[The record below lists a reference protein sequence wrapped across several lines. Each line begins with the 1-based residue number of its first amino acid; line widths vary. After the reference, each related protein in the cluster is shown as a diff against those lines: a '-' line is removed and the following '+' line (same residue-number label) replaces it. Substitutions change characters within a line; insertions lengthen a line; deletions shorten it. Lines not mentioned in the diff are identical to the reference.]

1 MSPPLPQSTR
11 PSARLLLVARRRVS
25 LASLALAAGLH
36 LALALPVAPAT
47 AAVGPTVKEV
57 VEFTRIIQPVL
68 YDDETLQTQVS
79 PDGEQLFIVTRK
91 ANVATDRNRFEI
103 LLMDVSPTRLAALD
117 RQGRVPD
124 SGASF
129 ASAAPPVSPA
139 LLLAVESST
148 DRADSDPSVRE
159 ARWIGNR
166 TIVFRAR
173 MNDEAHQVYQ
183 VDVITRKVRQLT
195 YAPHGVLAFE
205 VPDDLRRVVYV
216 SQVPNPARE
225 PGARAIIVGSKSFWS
240 VHGQQD
246 DLYPQDRLYQFFLA
260 EAGGR
265 MPARPLG
272 DPFPRAG
279 RPPVASFSPD
289 GRWVLLP
296 RDQPGRQGEW
306 AKVYPQ
312 VAELSKQYGASAAVD
327 PLGYFSRPTNYAPRQ
342 MMVYRASDGQERVVL
357 DAPDDSAPGGRQRSD
372 RLWQNGGTSVVIAGT
387 YLPMGKEGD
396 AKAVSKGVDKST
408 NDSTDRA
415 SHIIEYW
422 PASGEWKHIAALKG
436 RLQSV
441 QAGADEEGR
450 FTAIDGELRRTFE
463 RLPDGRWHEAAGD
476 PVEGSS
482 AKRTG
487 EGRRAADG
495 GAKRKGK
502 ADGKDERKGDGRGD
516 GRGEAAH
523 RAWRL
528 HVRQALNQP
537 ADIVAVGPSGRE
549 VRLTQLNPQF
559 VAEQWGTMRE
569 YSWTDGQGRRWD
581 GGLMLPSDFK
591 PGVRYPLVIQ
601 SYGFDPKRFY
611 RDGTNDY
618 DGATSG
624 FAGRAFLREGV
635 LVLALPWRASTG
647 APRDEHGSIVA
658 FADGVSGAID
668 ALVAQGLVDRDR
680 IGILGWSATG
690 VRVQML
696 ITFTDAPIRAAT
708 ILDGDV
714 NTLYSLTITYA
725 FADSTLKSKEE
736 GNQGPPFGETRERWI
751 RNDPSLHTD
760 CIRAALRIESYGAEA
775 KNNSDIY
782 ALLRRQ
788 YRPVEM
794 LKFPEGG
801 HALSRPSERMIS
813 LQGNVDWYRFW
824 LKGERRQEL
833 VVPGETA
840 DSLQAQYARWD
851 QMAKMKIEADA
862 KPRCVRARLAE

>member
-1 MSPPLPQSTR
+1 MLCKPFFKSLPLTQSIR
-11 PSARLLLVARRRVS
+11 LVPRLLLAARRPLSLVS
-25 LASLALAAGLH
+25 LAPLALVAGLP
-36 LALALPVAPAT
+36 LALPAAPAT
-47 AAVGPTVKEV
+47 AAVGPTVQEV

-68 YDDETLQTQVS
+68 YDNETLQTQVS
-79 PDGEQLFIVTRK
+79 PDGGQLFIVTRK

-103 LLMDVSPTRLAALD
+103 LLMDVSPARLAALA
-117 RQGRVPD
+117 RKGLTSQAGTP
-124 SGASF
+124 S
-129 ASAAPPVSPA
+129 ASAPPPAPPS
-139 LLLAVESST
+139 LLLAVESSR
-148 DRADSDPSVRE
+148 DRADSDPSLRE
-159 ARWIGNR
+159 ARWVGSR

-183 VDVITRKVRQLT
+183 VDVITRKVKQLT

-225 PGARAIIVGSKSFWS
+225 VGARAIIVGTKSFWS

-246 DLYPQDRLYQFFLA
+246 DLYPQDRLHQFFVV
-260 EAGGR
+260 EAGVR

-272 DPFPRAG
+272 EAFPRAG
-279 RPPVASFSPD
+279 YPPLASISPD

-296 RDQPGRQGEW
+296 TDQPARQMAW
-306 AKVYPQ
+306 SKVYPQ
-312 VAELSKQYGASAAVD
+312 VAELSKQSGASAAVD

-342 MMVYRASDGQERVVL
+342 MMAYRASDGQSRVVL
-357 DAPDDSAPGGRQRSD
+357 DAPDDSAPGGRQRVD

-387 YLPMGKEGD
+387 YLPVGTAGG
-396 AKAVSKGVDKST
+396 AKAAGKASPE
-408 NDSTDRA
+408 A

-422 PASGEWKHIAALKG
+422 PASGEWKHIAALKA
-436 RLQSV
+436 RLQKV
-441 QAGADEEGR
+441 EAAGGEEGR
-450 FTAIDGELRRTFE
+450 FTAIDGEQRRIFN
-463 RLPDGRWHEAAGD
+463 RLPDGRWHEAVGEAMDRSGT
-476 PVEGSS
+476 V
-482 AKRTG
+482 RTG
-487 EGRRAADG
+487 EARRAGDG
-495 GAKRKGK
+495 GAKRRGMP
-502 ADGKDERKGDGRGD
+502 DIKDE
-516 GRGEAAH
+516 GEAA
-523 RAWRL
+523 RQTWRL
-528 HVRQALNQP
+528 QVLQALNQP
-537 ADIVAVGPSGRE
+537 ADILAVGPSGRE
-549 VRLTQLNPQF
+549 IRLTQLNPQF
-559 VAEQWGTMRE
+559 VAEQWGTMKE

-581 GGLMLPSDFK
+581 GGLMVPADFK

-624 FAGRAFLREGV
+624 FAGRAFLREGI
-635 LVLALPWRASTG
+635 LVLALPWRAATG

-690 VRVQML
+690 VRVQNL

-824 LKGERRQEL
+824 LKGERRQEV
-833 VVPGETA
+833 VVPGETVGT
-840 DSLQAQYARWD
+840 LQAQYARWD
-851 QMAKMKIEADA
+851 QMALMKVEADA
-862 KPRCVRARLAE
+862 KPRCIRKAL

>member
-1 MSPPLPQSTR
+1 MLSRTFLLSPPSP
-11 PSARLLLVARRRVS
+11 PSARLAARLLQAARRRAC
-25 LASLALAAGLH
+25 LACLALAAGLP
-36 LALALPVAPAT
+36 LTQCLAPAF
-47 AAVGPTVKEV
+47 AGVGPTVKEV

-68 YDDETLQTQVS
+68 YDDETLRTQVS
-79 PDGEQLFIVTRK
+79 PDGQLLFIVTRK

-103 LLMDVSPTRLAALD
+103 LLMDVSPASLSALAA
-117 RQGRVPD
+117 RRTASGP
-124 SGASF
+124 GASM
-129 ASAAPPVSPA
+129 SAAPTAPPS

-148 DRADSDPSVRE
+148 DRADSDPSLREVR
-159 ARWIGNR
+159 WVGNR
-166 TIVFRAR
+166 TLVFRAR
-173 MNDEAHQVYQ
+173 MNDEAHQVYA

-195 YAPHGVLAFE
+195 YAPNGVLTFE

-216 SQVPNPARE
+216 SQVPNPALE
-225 PGARAIIVGSKSFWS
+225 PGARAIIVGSKSYWS
-240 VHGQQD
+240 VHGRQD
-246 DLYPQDRLYQFFLA
+246 DLYPQDRLYQFFVA
-260 EAGGR
+260 EAGLR

-272 DPFPRAG
+272 EPFPRAG

-296 RDQPGRQGEW
+296 KDQPERQLEW
-306 AKVYPQ
+306 AGVYPQ
-312 VAELSKQYGASAAVD
+312 VAELSRQYGASAAVD

-342 MMVYRASDGQERVVL
+342 MMVYRASDGQARVVL
-357 DAPDDSAPGGRQRSD
+357 DAPDDSAPGSRQRHD
-372 RLWQNGGTSVVIAGT
+372 RLWQGGGTSVVIAGT
-387 YLPMGKEGD
+387 YLPMGQEGAAAAAGKD
-396 AKAVSKGVDKST
+396 G
-408 NDSTDRA
+408 DRPDRTT

-436 RLQSV
+436 RLQGV
-441 QAGADEEGR
+441 QAGAGEEGR
-450 FTAIDGELRRTFE
+450 FTAIDGEQRRIFD
-463 RLPDGRWHEAAGD
+463 RLPDGRWQEVADD
-476 PVEGSS
+476 PMEGVP
-482 AKRTG
+482 ARQTG
-487 EGRRAADG
+487 EGQPAPGAAALGQGDG
-495 GAKRKGK
+495 GGKR
-502 ADGKDERKGDGRGD
+502 DGS
-516 GRGEAAH
+516 AVAQQT
-523 RAWRL
+523 WRL

-537 ADIVAVGPSGRE
+537 ADVVALRASGGE

-559 VAEQWGTMRE
+559 VAAQWGTMKE
-569 YSWTDGQGRRWD
+569 YSWTDGKGRRWD
-581 GGLMLPSDFK
+581 GGLMVPADFQ

-624 FAGRAFLREGV
+624 FAGRAFLREGI
-635 LVLALPWRASTG
+635 LVLALPWRAAIG

-658 FADGVSGAID
+658 FGEGVRGAID

-690 VRVQML
+690 VRVQHL
-696 ITFTDAPIRAAT
+696 ITFTDTPIRAAT

-714 NTLYSLTITYA
+714 NTLYSLTITYG
-725 FADSTLKSKEE
+725 FADSTLKSKED
-736 GNQGPPFGETRERWI
+736 GNQGPPFGATRERWI

-824 LKGERRQEL
+824 LKGERRMEPL
-833 VVPGETA
+833 VLGETA
-840 DSLQAQYARWD
+840 ESLQQQRARWD
-851 QMAKMKIEADA
+851 QMLTMKAQADRL
-862 KPRCVRARLAE
+862 PRCVRKSL

>member
-1 MSPPLPQSTR
+1 MSLLMPWSIR
-11 PSARLLLVARRRVS
+11 PVARLLQPRRRFVS
-25 LASLALAAGLH
+25 LTSLSLSLALAAGLP
-36 LALALPVAPAT
+36 LALPVAPAI

-68 YDDETLQTQVS
+68 YDDETLQTQIS

-103 LLMDVSPTRLAALD
+103 LLMDVSPARLAELA
-117 RQGRVPD
+117 RKGTTAD
-124 SGASF
+124 SGARSDS
-129 ASAAPPVSPA
+129 SAPPA

-148 DRADSDPSVRE
+148 DRADSDPSLREVR
-159 ARWIGNR
+159 WVGNR

-173 MNDEAHQVYQ
+173 MNDETHQVYQ
-183 VDVITRKVRQLT
+183 VDVITRKVKQLT

-225 PGARAIIVGSKSFWS
+225 PGARAIIVGSKSYWS

-246 DLYPQDRLYQFFLA
+246 DLYPQDRLHQFYLA
-260 EAGGR
+260 EAGVR

-272 DPFPRAG
+272 EPFPRAG

-296 RDQPGRQGEW
+296 RDQPGRQMEW

-342 MMVYRASDGQERVVL
+342 MMVYRASDGQARVVL
-357 DAPDDSAPGGRQRSD
+357 DAPDDSAPGGRQRPD
-372 RLWQNGGTSVVIAGT
+372 RLWQNGGTSVVIGGT
-387 YLPMGKEGD
+387 YLPVGKEGD
-396 AKAVSKGVDKST
+396 AKAASKGFDKSA
-408 NDSTDRA
+408 NDFADRA

-422 PASGEWKHIAALKG
+422 PASGDWKHIAALKG

-441 QAGADEEGR
+441 QAGTDEEGR
-450 FTAIDGELRRTFE
+450 FTAIDGEQRRVFE
-463 RLPDGRWHEAAGD
+463 RLPDGHWHEAAED
-476 PVEGSS
+476 SVEGL
-482 AKRTG
+482 ATRRTG
-487 EGRRAADG
+487 EGKRAVEG
-495 GAKRKGK
+495 GSKRNGTAGTKSASK
-502 ADGKDERKGDGRGD
+502 
-516 GRGEAAH
+516 GEAAH
-523 RAWRL
+523 QAWRM

-537 ADIVAVGPSGRE
+537 ADIVAMGPSGRE

-559 VAEQWGTMRE
+559 AAEQWGAMRE
-569 YSWTDGQGRRWD
+569 YSWTDDKGRRWD
-581 GGLMLPSDFK
+581 GGLMVPADFK
-591 PGVRYPLVIQ
+591 SGVRYPLVIQ

-635 LVLALPWRASTG
+635 LVLALPWRAATG

-690 VRVQML
+690 VRVQNL

-725 FADSTLKSKEE
+725 FADSTLKSKED
-736 GNQGPPFGETRERWI
+736 GNQGAPFGETRERWI

-824 LKGERRQEL
+824 LKGEKRQEL
-833 VVPGETA
+833 VIPTETA
-840 DSLQAQYARWD
+840 ESLQAQYVRWD
-851 QMAKMKIEADA
+851 QMATMKTAADA